1 MTQGT
6 RARDNSPMTIFEWC
20 VALAALVGVFWASG
34 ALQRLRRLRAAVA
47 DRYAALDEA
56 LMRYTLWTQGCLPS
70 GIRMDFLTQPAP
82 LEPPPLEAG
91 TAWVRLQGALTQYM
105 EALARARRS
114 PLMESET
121 TAALV
126 LAHGTLTAAW
136 HGAMRERGADQQPPT
151 ERLQLRHGRLLS
163 QCVPLRDAY
172 NEAAK
177 TYNAAIAQFPAL
189 LLARLFKLRPAGN
202 LLRLTLE
209 P

>member
-1 MTQGT
+1 MLDVTL
-6 RARDNSPMTIFEWC
+6 FEGC
-20 VALAALVGVFWASG
+20 VALAALLGVFWAIG
-34 ALQRLRRLRAAVA
+34 AWQRLRRLRAAVT
-47 DRYAALDEA
+47 DRYVVLDEA
-56 LMRYTLWTQGCLPS
+56 LMRYALWTQGCLPN

-82 LEPPPLEAG
+82 LDLPAAEPGA
-91 TAWVRLQGALTQYM
+91 AWMRLQGALMQYM
-105 EALARARRS
+105 EALARAHRS
-114 PLMESET
+114 PLMESEA

-126 LAHGTLTAAW
+126 LAHGTLAAAW
-136 HGAMRERGADQQPPT
+136 HGAMAERGADQQPPT